1 MKFYDRF
8 AAGRLLGETIFDQF
22 KGDEV
27 VVLALP
33 RGGIPV
39 GLEVAKKLDAEF
51 GIIEVKKIGAPDNPE
66 LAIGAVG
73 QAGDPFWDKEII
85 ESLGVSK
92 EYLAQ
97 AAAKRQKEAGERAKF
112 YSVLLPGVEISA
124 KEVILVD
131 DGLATGTTA
140 QAAAKI
146 IGKERPKRKILAVPV
161 APPSSIKK
169 VQEDF
174 DEIIALFQ
182 PWDFAAVGQYYQ
194 NFKPLSDEEIK
205 EMIERYLK

>member
-8 AAGRLLGETIFDQF
+8 AAGKLLGETIFDEF
-22 KGDEV
+22 KDHNV
-27 VVLALP
+27 VILALP

-39 GLEVAKKLDAEF
+39 GLEVAKKLGAKF

-73 QAGDPFWDKEII
+73 PKGRPFWDKEII

-92 EYLAQ
+92 EYLVKEAV
-97 AAAKRQKEAGERAKF
+97 KRQKEAKEREKF
-112 YSVLLPGVEISA
+112 YSRFLKPVEVMGEI
-124 KEVILVD
+124 VILVD

-140 QAAAKI
+140 KAAAKI
-146 IGKERPKRKILAVPV
+146 IEEERPKRKILAVPIS
-161 APPSSIKK
+161 PPSSVER
-169 VQEDF
+169 VQEVF
-174 DEIIALFQ
+174 DEVIALFQ

-194 NFKPLSDEEIK
+194 NFKPLTDEEIK
-205 EMIERYLK
+205 EMIKKY